1 MQHTL
6 HHDSTLLQLLAAGG
20 VVILLSAC
28 GDLGMRWRHV
38 SNSTDPITKTRTL
51 GIVHLGD
58 STADHGVDLRLVKQR
73 GGYGME
79 TPLYESENTHV
90 NLVAM
95 KNRDYQYFSGI
106 QMHVDF

>member
-6 HHDSTLLQLLAAGG
+6 HYESTLLQLVAAGSI
-20 VVILLSAC
+20 VILLSAC
-28 GDLGMRWRHV
+28 GDLGMRWQRVH
-38 SNSTDPITKTRTL
+38 STTDPITKTRTL

-58 STADHGVDLRLVKQR
+58 TTANHGMDLRLVKQR

-79 TPLYESENTHV
+79 TPLYENDTTHV
-90 NLVAM
+90 NFVAM

-106 QMHVDF
+106 QMHVEF